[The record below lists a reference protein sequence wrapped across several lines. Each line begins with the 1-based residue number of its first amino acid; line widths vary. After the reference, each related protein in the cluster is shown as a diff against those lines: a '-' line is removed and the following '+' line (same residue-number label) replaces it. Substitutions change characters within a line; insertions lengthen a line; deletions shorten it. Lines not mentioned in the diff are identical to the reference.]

1 MKRIFLVLSFLV
13 LSFTIFAGTDSEALK
28 KIGYVKDGKYCN
40 DYFKLSLSVKKDW
53 AIQDEDTKRL
63 IADTGAD
70 VAGKS
75 NEKLKKMIEASKQR
89 TFYMLCVSKCD
100 MRESK
105 SFNPS
110 LMIVA
115 EDISQFKTIKTGY
128 DYLLNSKEI
137 LKTTNLGYKID
148 EKLLDKNING
158 LKFSNMKTTISNGN
172 INVIQDYYTI
182 VKSGYAITMIL
193 TYTNS
198 EEKIILENMIN
209 SIKNI

>member
-1 MKRIFLVLSFLV
+1 
-13 LSFTIFAGTDSEALK
+13 
-28 KIGYVKDGKYCN
+28 
-40 DYFKLSLSVKKDW
+40 
-53 AIQDEDTKRL
+53 
-63 IADTGAD
+63 
-70 VAGKS
+70 
-75 NEKLKKMIEASKQR
+75 
-89 TFYMLCVSKCD
+89 MLCVSKYD

-172 INVIQDYYTI
+172 INVMQDYYTI